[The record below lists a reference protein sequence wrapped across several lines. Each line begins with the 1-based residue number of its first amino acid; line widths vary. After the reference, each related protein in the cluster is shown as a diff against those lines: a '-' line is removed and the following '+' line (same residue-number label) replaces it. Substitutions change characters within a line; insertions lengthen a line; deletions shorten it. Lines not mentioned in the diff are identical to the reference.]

1 MQVLTE
7 GRRPPVCS
15 EACLCSWGWG
25 CTAWC
30 TSLTVAARDMSGSAG
45 SPWDPTTPASTRQ
58 TQHSPPVLTGVTL
71 SPTCQSYITSVNK
84 ADTALSTS
92 TDRCK
97 TITSVN
103 KADTALSTGADRCNT
118 ITDLSVTSPVS
129 ARQTQHSPSVLKGAT
144 LSLTCW
150 YKITRIIKA
159 DTMFSTSADR
169 CNTITD
175 LLNITSINRADT
187 ALSTSADTQ

>member
-15 EACLCSWGWG
+15 EVCLCSWGWG

-84 ADTALSTS
+84 ADTALSS
-92 TDRCK
+92 
-97 TITSVN
+97 S
-103 KADTALSTGADRCNT
+103 ADRCIT
-118 ITDLSVTSPVS
+118 ITDLSELQLTSPAS
-129 ARQTQHSPSVLKGAT
+129 TRQIQHSPPALTGVT
-144 LSLTCW
+144 LSPSCQLYHQCQQG
-150 YKITRIIKA
+150 RH
-159 DTMFSTSADR
+159 STLHQ
-169 CNTITD
+169 C
-175 LLNITSINRADT
+175 
-187 ALSTSADTQ
+187 